1 MLCDSEGATSSQPK
15 KMNGIIA
22 DFLGLGLSLVGLVS
36 PPALDQ
42 PLPPV
47 HALAGATCTPGETRH
62 HQGDANSWR
71 LYHDA
76 GLNVS
81 LQGEDTL
88 VFWCSEEG
96 IFQSSQVNLQEA
108 LASCQAGNG
117 SAFWVGFSNP
127 TQVGVALR
135 FLSLSEPFLT
145 FKRINLASAMQR
157 KSRYQ
162 AYGYSWILEGV
173 VVDCNRTP
181 TPTH

>member
-22 DFLGLGLSLVGLVS
+22 GFLGLNLVGLVS
-36 PPALDQ
+36 PPALD
-42 PLPPV
+42 
-47 HALAGATCTPGETRH
+47 ALAGATATCTPGETRH

-71 LYHDA
+71 LYRDA

-81 LQGEDTL
+81 LQGDTL

-96 IFQSSQVNLQEA
+96 IFQSPQVNLQEA
-108 LASCQAGNG
+108 LASCKAGNG

-135 FLSLSEPFLT
+135 FLSEHSLMI
-145 FKRINLASAMQR
+145 RHINLASAMQR

-162 AYGYSWILEGV
+162 VYGYSWILEGM
-173 VVDCNRTP
+173 VVDCNHTP